1 MRIQQFRYS
10 ADNLAYLIYTEHEAM
25 AVDGGAVA
33 GIRDFLASRGLRL
46 KFATHTH
53 SHPDHTAGTPEL
65 LAASRARLLTR
76 RELVDAGEVTLD
88 GGRIEVLQTPGHT
101 ADSVSFHLDGI
112 LITGDTLFNG
122 TVGNCFTGDLRTFYD
137 SIRHL
142 MSFPENT
149 RVYAGHDYVDYAMKF
164 ARLVE
169 PENPD
174 IDGYLAAYDADHV
187 TSTLADE
194 LRVNPYLRF
203 NDAAMI
209 AILKDRG
216 LPVETEYQRWEALM
230 SLE

>member
-1 MRIQQFRYS
+1 MHVQQFRYS
-10 ADNLAYLIYTEHEAM
+10 TDNLAYLIYAEHEAM

-33 GIRDFLASRGLRL
+33 GIRDFLSARGLRL
-46 KFATHTH
+46 KFAAHTH
-53 SHPDHTAGTPEL
+53 SHPDHTAGTSEL

-76 RELVDAGEVTLD
+76 RELVEAGEIALE
-88 GGRIEVLQTPGHT
+88 GGRIAVLSTPGHT
-101 ADSVSFHLDGI
+101 ADSVTFHLDGV

-122 TVGNCFTGDLRTFYD
+122 TVGNCFTGDLRAFYE
-137 SIRHL
+137 SIKRL
-142 MSFPENT
+142 MSFPEGT

-169 PENPD
+169 PENAH
-174 IDGYLAAYDADHV
+174 IDGYLAAYDAGHV

-194 LRVNPYLRF
+194 LKVNPYLRF

-209 AILKDRG
+209 EVLRDRG
-216 LPVETEYQRWEALM
+216 LAVGTEYQRWEALM